1 MAEVKSINGMPIVDV
16 GAIRSIDNTAPDERG
31 NLSLEEILFTAFV
44 EEGVIQPI
52 YDDESVVFTDEN
64 GVMYVYDPV
73 NQNVKVSG
81 GKADITVNGEEPDAE
96 GNIAVKF
103 TVNGIE
109 PDENGNIKLPVY
121 RGAYEEE

>member
-1 MAEVKSINGMPIVDV
+1 MADIIKINGMPLVDKDAV
-16 GAIRSIDNTAPDERG
+16 RSIDGTTPDERG
-31 NLSLEEILFTAFV
+31 NLSLEGILFAAFV
-44 EEGVIQPI
+44 EEGIIQPV

-64 GVMYVYDPV
+64 GVMYVYDSV

-81 GKADITVNGEEPDAE
+81 GKADITVNGEEPDSE

-103 TVNGIE
+103 TVNGIA